1 MPIFEY
7 RCDCGMRFER
17 LVPRDHAAP
26 DCPECGGATRK
37 VPSGPRLARGA
48 RTGSSSGDVPMP
60 WQGTVGGGPEK
71 MQREVQLRQNM
82 QAKGAEHAG
91 NAASASST
99 D

>member
-17 LVPRDHAAP
+17 LVPRDQAAP
-26 DCPECGGATRK
+26 ECPECGGATRK
-37 VPSGPRLARGA
+37 IPSGPRLARGA
-48 RTGSSSGDVPMP
+48 SPGSGTVPVP
-60 WQGTVGGGPEK
+60 WRGTVGGGPEK

-91 NAASASST
+91 NPGST
-99 D
+99 PSTE